1 MNLRPPTDNTGPK
14 FKSSRITLIYFELE
28 FGFGVPK
35 KTHTVT
41 RTKTGAYDKPIRSIA
56 KANHLYVVTY
66 YRPPDNDESVNGLE
80 AALEDLQDI
89 TKNNPKSSIVVAGDF
104 NAKDIQW
111 DTLSTS
117 PESNKETMC
126 EIINTLNE
134 SHLHQ
139 LQCEPTVKDAVL
151 DLFCT
156 NKPGLVKSL
165 ETIPGIR
172 PWRHHSGG
180 HGT

>member
-1 MNLRPPTDNTGPK
+1 MVVVRNSLVLEEVSLESL
-14 FKSSRITLIYFELE
+14 SSEIVRMRL
-28 FGFGVPK
+28 
-35 KTHTVT
+35 
-41 RTKTGAYDKPIRSIA
+41 SIA

-139 LQCEPTVKDAVL
+139 L
-151 DLFCT
+151 
-156 NKPGLVKSL
+156 
-165 ETIPGIR
+165 
-172 PWRHHSGG
+172 
-180 HGT
+180 